1 MPAAKNEL
9 GQLFVDLDVT
19 GAGKVLKTLNS
30 VSASFLLTK
39 NAAAQVLTPLV
50 NIGKEAMNSAVG
62 VGKLGASFGTTLMEA
77 QKLTYYL
84 KQFNLSSGLLNN
96 LSSIQDKITRARQGY
111 GGLDG
116 SFQQSMNFLGLDWLN
131 YDGSAESMMQLVRDA
146 QTAIA
151 TRGLDV
157 QTAKMHMQ
165 NIGLSDSDW
174 LYAFQ
179 RSDFNLENALSV
191 SDETIQ
197 NLIEVN
203 EELNKTG
210 NEIDKLK
217 KNATS
222 GIAKNGGMFAIQ
234 DLNKS
239 FDGDKGAINRTIQ
252 RGAGFGIGMGATGAV
267 LTLTGVGAS
276 VGIPLML
283 LGGAGGLAGTS
294 YLLNKQ
300 NNATGPVP
308 TQPLKFNE
316 NLLNYNPLPS
326 PTGVGGGDKTAYIE
340 IRNENNIYG
349 NNAEEIADKIA
360 KINSQDIQ
368 MTQYQVHNMAA
379 V

>member
-1 MPAAKNEL
+1 
-9 GQLFVDLDVT
+9 
-19 GAGKVLKTLNS
+19 
-30 VSASFLLTK
+30 
-39 NAAAQVLTPLV
+39 
-50 NIGKEAMNSAVG
+50 MNSAVG

-84 KQFNLSSGLLNN
+84 KQFNLSSGLLSN
-96 LSSIQDKITRARQGY
+96 LSTIQDKITRARQGY

-116 SFQQSMNFLGLDWLN
+116 AFQQSMNFLGLDWLN
-131 YDGSAESMMQLVRDA
+131 YDGSAESMMRLVKDA

-179 RSDFNLENALSV
+179 RSDFNLDNALSV

-197 NLIEVN
+197 NLIEVSEQVN
-203 EELNKTG
+203 ELG
-210 NEIDKLK
+210 NEFDKLK
-217 KNATS
+217 KNAT
-222 GIAKNGGMFAIQ
+222 GFVAKHGGLEILQ
-234 DLNKS
+234 DVNKGLS
-239 FDGDKGAINRTIQ
+239 GDKSAGLRTLDKFEKVNKFI
-252 RGAGFGIGMGATGAV
+252 APILPAV
-267 LTLTGVGAS
+267 GS
-276 VGIPLML
+276 
-283 LGGAGGLAGTS
+283 AGGLVIEKMKNTAESSG
-294 YLLNKQ
+294 L
-300 NNATGPVP
+300 VP
-308 TQPLKFNE
+308 TQPLKFDE
-316 NLLNYNPLPS
+316 NLLNYNPLSS
-326 PTGVGGGDKTAYIE
+326 PLSEGDRTAYIE

-349 NNAEEIADKIA
+349 SNADEIADKIA

>member
-1 MPAAKNEL
+1 MPTAKNEL
-9 GQLFVDLDVT
+9 GQLFVDIGVS
-19 GAGKVLKTLNS
+19 GAAKTLKTLNS
-30 VSASFLLTK
+30 ISASFLLTK
-39 NAAAQVLTPLV
+39 NAASQVVTPLV

-111 GGLDG
+111 GSLGG
-116 SFQQSMNFLGLDWLN
+116 EFQASMNFLGLDWMN
-131 YDGSAESMMQLVRDA
+131 YDGSAQSMMQLVRDV
-146 QTAIA
+146 QTAID

-179 RSDFNLENALSV
+179 RSDFNLDNALSV

-197 NLIEVN
+197 SLIEVN

-210 NEIDKLK
+210 NEIDKFK
-217 KNATS
+217 KHATS

-234 DLNKS
+234 DINNAIE
-239 FDGDKGAINRTIQ
+239 GDKDAQNRTRI
-252 RGAGFGIGMGATGAV
+252 RGYGTAAGAV
-267 LTLTGVGAS
+267 LGGLVIGGPVGAI
-276 VGIPLML
+276 V
-283 LGGAGGLAGTS
+283 GGAGALAGTS
-294 YLLNKQ
+294 YFLNKQ

-308 TQPLKFNE
+308 TQQLKFNE
-316 NLLNYNPLPS
+316 NLLNYSLPNPM
-326 PTGVGGGDKTAYIE
+326 GVSEGDRTAYIE
-340 IRNENNIYG
+340 IHNDNKIYG
-349 NNAEEIADKIA
+349 NNADEIADKIA

>member
-1 MPAAKNEL
+1 MPTAKNEL
-9 GQLFVDLDVT
+9 GQLFVDIGVS
-19 GAGKVLKTLNS
+19 GAAKTLKTLNS
-30 VSASFLLTK
+30 ISASFLLTK
-39 NAAAQVLTPLV
+39 NAAAQVVTPLV

-111 GGLDG
+111 GSLGG
-116 SFQQSMNFLGLDWLN
+116 EFQTSMNFLGLDWMN
-131 YDGSAESMMQLVRDA
+131 YDGSAQSMMQLVRDA
-146 QTAIA
+146 QTA

-174 LYAFQ
+174 IYAFQ
-179 RSDFNLENALSV
+179 RSDFNLDGALSI

-197 NLIEVN
+197 SLIETQEEVN
-203 EELNKTG
+203 QLG
-210 NEIDKLK
+210 NEIDTLK
-217 KNATS
+217 KRGT
-222 GIAKNGGMFAIQ
+222 GFIMKNGGMSAIQ
-234 DLNKS
+234 DLNNS
-239 FDGDKGAINRTIQ
+239 FNGDKDALNRTIQ
-252 RGAGFGIGMGATGAV
+252 RGSGAAIGAAGLTALGAALAPTGIGTVPGLG
-267 LTLTGVGAS
+267 
-276 VGIPLML
+276 LMI

-294 YLLNKQ
+294 YYLNKK

-308 TQPLKFNE
+308 TQYLNE
-316 NLLNYNPLPS
+316 NLLNYNSLPNPMGIS
-326 PTGVGGGDKTAYIE
+326 DGDKTAYIE

-349 NNAEEIADKIA
+349 NNADEIADRIA

-368 MTQYQVHNMAA
+368 MTQYQVHNQSGK
-379 V
+379 